1 MYHKLRQKLQ
11 NEAVVTNYCRIW
23 CPKEKKFLYLHLSD
37 FAHCCYA
44 ILMLRRFHEIY
55 FLHEIKGK
63 RNFKQIHRHIML
75 NLKIWKRMIYL
86 LTEGVTQSCSS
97 KKLVKNL
104 AKFIDKELC
113 QSLF

>member
-1 MYHKLRQKLQ
+1 
-11 NEAVVTNYCRIW
+11 
-23 CPKEKKFLYLHLSD
+23 
-37 FAHCCYA
+37 
-44 ILMLRRFHEIY
+44 MLRRFHEIY
-55 FLHEIKGK
+55 FLREIKGK
-63 RNFKQIHRHIML
+63 RNFKQIDRHIML

-86 LTEGVTQSCSS
+86 LTEGVTQSCFS